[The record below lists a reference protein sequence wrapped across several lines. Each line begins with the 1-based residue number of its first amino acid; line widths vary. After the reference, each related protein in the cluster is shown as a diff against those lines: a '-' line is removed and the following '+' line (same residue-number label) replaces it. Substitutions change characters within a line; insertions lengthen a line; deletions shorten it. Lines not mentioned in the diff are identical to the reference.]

1 VVSCSAAIDAP
12 NPSPP
17 KPSHST
23 AVPASRRSVTPKHL
37 RVAALLE
44 REIRQMASGVAVMPV
59 TELMAHFQ
67 VSQGT
72 VVHALRTLRTRGLI
86 HRPPGKKRLVTA
98 GRGQKRDAVLNV
110 LVLCPNWSSPDYN
123 TTNQALLEE
132 ARRQRCGLESV
143 HYGAEWGKEWGD
155 HWRENLTR
163 AVQAHDAVVILP
175 SSIPSGLAEIL
186 HESGTPAVMLWEP
199 ELAAG
204 MMCVADDDRAAG
216 FMATKY
222 LQSLG
227 HTRIAAFQSE
237 PQLLGMNNRLAG
249 WEQAMREA
257 GEANPKRLIIDGSV
271 QPGFDS
277 IVGSYEKLRRWLF
290 QNNNQLGATAVFCLH
305 WTGALSVLRA
315 LDEVGIDV
323 PGDVSVLAHAGQ
335 NRFTEFTKPA
345 LSVVQGSVEQAARQ
359 TLAMLKAACVGE
371 TPAETMVLIP
381 QTIVERASTRRLS
394 QYKPPA

>member
-1 VVSCSAAIDAP
+1 
-12 NPSPP
+12 
-17 KPSHST
+17 
-23 AVPASRRSVTPKHL
+23 VTPKHL

-44 REIRQMASGVAVMPV
+44 REIRQMAPGAAIMPV

-123 TTNQALLEE
+123 TTNQALLDE
-132 ARRQRCGLESV
+132 ARRQRCALESV
-143 HYGAEWGKEWGD
+143 HYGTEWGKEWGV
-155 HWRENLTR
+155 HWRENLTS
-163 AVQAHDAVVILP
+163 AFQAHDAVVILP

-227 HTRIAAFQSE
+227 HTRIAVFQSE
-237 PQLLGMNNRLAG
+237 PQLLGMKSRLTG

-290 QNNNQLGATAVFCLH
+290 QNDNHLGATAVFCLH
-305 WTGALSVLRA
+305 WTGALAMLRA

-323 PGDVSVLAHAGQ
+323 PGDVSVIAHAGQ

-345 LSVVQGSVEQAARQ
+345 LTVVQGSVEQAARQ
-359 TLAMLKAACVGE
+359 ALAMLKAACVGDE
-371 TPAETMVLIP
+371 PAEKVVLIP
-381 QTIVERASTRRLS
+381 QTILERASTHHLS
-394 QYKPPA
+394 AAHAGADAS